1 MARFSP
7 PSCGVQVNK
16 LWYKPVEQFILP
28 EVWGV
33 VEGLWYRAQSCL
45 SALGGRQLMLCRT
58 RTALQRARW
67 GHQLCALIT
76 EM

>member
-28 EVWGV
+28 EVRGV
-33 VEGLWYRAQSCL
+33 VEGIWCRVWACL
-45 SALGGRQLMLCRT
+45 CALRGRQLTLCCT

>member
-28 EVWGV
+28 EVRGV
-33 VEGLWYRAQSCL
+33 MGRLSYQCGPSQAWVCARRGRCL
-45 SALGGRQLMLCRT
+45 IFCS
-58 RTALQRARW
+58 RTAL
-67 GHQLCALIT
+67 
-76 EM
+76 